1 MKVFGKS
8 DIGNIRKANE
18 DLFGTKLI
26 ADNAVLAVVCDG
38 MGGLDLGDV
47 AAEVALT
54 SFGETVTRLCS
65 SHIKDR
71 RLSLSDT
78 QADFILNNAVTIAN
92 NRVIEK
98 QEEIDVSEGMGT
110 TLVAALII
118 DGGKKISWANIGDS
132 RLYTVD
138 SRDILQVSKDHS
150 YVQYMI
156 DQGKLTLEEA
166 RKSKKKNL
174 ITKAIG
180 IDVTCSP
187 DVDTF
192 PLSAEEIKETKILL
206 CTDGFS
212 NSVSEEECMS
222 ITMNPSLST
231 EQKVNTLIE
240 LAKKNDGSDNITL
253 VMIDLSGD

>member
-8 DIGNIRKANE
+8 DIGNVRKANE
-18 DLFGTKLI
+18 DVFGTKLI
-26 ADNAVLAVVCDG
+26 ADNALIAVVCDG

-47 AAEVALT
+47 ASELAMRT
-54 SFGETVTRLCS
+54 FIETVERLCA
-65 SHIKDR
+65 SHIKKR

-78 QADFILNNAVTIAN
+78 EADLILQNAVTVAN
-92 NRVIEK
+92 NRIIAK
-98 QEEIDVSEGMGT
+98 QEELDVSEGMGT
-110 TLVAALII
+110 TLVAALIV
-118 DGGKKISWANIGDS
+118 DGGKRISWANIGDS

-150 YVQYMI
+150 YVQYML

-166 RKSKKKNL
+166 KKSKKKNL

-187 DVDTF
+187 DTDTF
-192 PLSAEEIKETKILL
+192 PLSSDEVKETKILL
-206 CTDGFS
+206 CSDGFS
-212 NSVSEEECMS
+212 NSVSEEECMA

-231 EQKVNTLIE
+231 EQKVNSLIE

-253 VMIDLSGD
+253 IMIDLNGD